1 MCVCVCALSICECI
15 CKCEFVH
22 VTECVG
28 SVKCL
33 LLLPLLVALALPLN
47 ANFVTWGTVHYIRP
61 DGLNVQGK

>member
-1 MCVCVCALSICECI
+1 MYVCVCVFSICECI
-15 CKCEFVH
+15 CKCEIVH
-22 VTECVG
+22 VTGCVG

-61 DGLNVQGK
+61 DGPNVQGE